1 MIAVDSSS
9 LIAFFAGDEGRDV
22 DWLDQA
28 LALKQAALPPV
39 VLTEILSAPG
49 IERGAADLLRGLPVL
64 DIRSGFWE
72 RAAETRARILAKRLR
87 ARLADTLIAQTCIDH
102 RVPLVTRDRDFRHF
116 SAHAG
121 LDLL

>member
-9 LIAFFAGDEGRDV
+9 LIAFLAGDEGRDV

>member
-49 IERGAADLLRGLPVL
+49 IDRDAADLLRGLPVL

>member
-49 IERGAADLLRGLPVL
+49 IECGAADLLRGLPVL

>member
-49 IERGAADLLRGLPVL
+49 IDRGAADLLRGLPVL
-64 DIRSGFWE
+64 DIRPGFWE

>member
-102 RVPLVTRDRDFRHF
+102 RVPLVTRDRNFRHF

>member
-28 LALKQAALPPV
+28 LALQQAVLPPV
-39 VLTEILSAPG
+39 VLTEMLSAPTLD
-49 IERGAADLLRGLPVL
+49 RDAADLLRGLPLL
-64 DIRSGFWE
+64 DVRAGFWE

-102 RVPLVTRDRDFRHF
+102 RAPLVTRDRDFRHF
-116 SAHAG
+116 SAHAE